1 MILTIVLNMKP
12 PTDEK
17 NERMIC
23 MRKTISLLT
32 AAAIAGSMG
41 VTAIAADTNEPLTAV
56 PSSLVI
62 AETTLQVAVNG
73 EFVTADTYISNDGIM
88 VPVRAVAEA
97 LGFQVTW
104 HSDQTL
110 NLNNGDMQ
118 CDFAIGKNNYI
129 VYTANPDLIGMSAP
143 FALEAAPELK
153 DATTYV
159 PVSLFVPLFGNDP
172 ATVAIDGNTVNIS
185 PEAASADD
193 VQIPSP
199 LTEHATLAALEQA
212 VGFSIQEPA
221 VPDGYTASE
230 WTDINQ
236 SIAQITYQ
244 NGNQVIVYRVSK
256 DTSDISGS
264 YEDYSNKC
272 TLEIEGVTVQLRG
285 EETFHV
291 AVWNDNGSAY
301 SVYAPACLTAAQIS
315 QIVTSTLQA

>member
-1 MILTIVLNMKP
+1 
-12 PTDEK
+12 
-17 NERMIC
+17 

-32 AAAIAGSMG
+32 AVAIAGPMG
-41 VTAIAADTNEPLTAV
+41 ITAVAADENEPLVAV

-62 AETTLQVAVNG
+62 AETPLQVTVNG
-73 EFVTADTYISNDGIM
+73 EFVTADTYVSNGGIM

-118 CDFAIGKNNYI
+118 CDFAIGQNNYI

-143 FALEAAPELK
+143 SALESAPELK

-172 ATVAIDGNTVNIS
+172 AAVLIEENTVNIS
-185 PEAASADD
+185 PEAASEEDI
-193 VQIPSP
+193 QIPSP
-199 LTEHATLAALEQA
+199 LTEHATLTALEQA
-212 VGFSIQEPA
+212 VGFPIQEPA
-221 VPDGYTASE
+221 MPDGYTASE
-230 WTDINQ
+230 WTDISQ

-244 NGNQVIVYRVSK
+244 NGDQEIIYRVSK
-256 DTSDISGS
+256 GTDDISGS

-285 EETFHV
+285 EEAFHV
-291 AVWNDNGSAY
+291 AIWNDNGLAY
-301 SVYAPACLTAAQIS
+301 SVYVPAGLTTAQIS